1 MAAGENSIFYE
12 PVNAAWKFGA
22 GLVGAEENLPH
33 EVPDHV
39 VMALFV
45 FCVVTALGVVVS
57 NGLNRDDPGKLQQ
70 LFEIVLDWMRNLLE
84 ETIGEGGSRH
94 LPLIASFGFFIFIS
108 NLSGSI
114 FFLQPP
120 TQNVNVTFALSITA
134 CVLYHLFGLRRNG
147 LRYFKHFAGP
157 VVFLAPLF
165 IPLEIISHSA
175 RVLSLGMRLFGNV
188 FGEHLAVAAVFGL
201 FPLALP
207 MPIMALGLLAA
218 TLQAFIFIML
228 TTVYIAEAEASA
240 H

>member
-1 MAAGENSIFYE
+1 MAAGEHSIFYE
-12 PVNAAWKFGA
+12 PVNAVWKA
-22 GLVGAEENLPH
+22 GVGLTGAEESLPP

-45 FCVVTALGVVVS
+45 FGVVTTLGAVVS
-57 NGLNRDDPGKLQQ
+57 NGLNRDDPGKVQQ
-70 LFEIVLDWMRNLLE
+70 IVEIVLDWMRNLLE

-94 LPLIASFGFFIFIS
+94 LPLIASFAFFIFVS

-114 FFLQPP
+114 FFLLPP

-134 CVLYHLFGLRRNG
+134 WVLYHLFGLRRHG
-147 LRYFKHFAGP
+147 LRYFAHFVGP
-157 VVFLAPLF
+157 VLWLAPLF
-165 IPLEIISHSA
+165 IPLEIISHAA

-188 FGEHLAVAAVFGL
+188 FGEHLAAAAIFSLV
-201 FPLALP
+201 PLALP
-207 MPIMALGLLAA
+207 LPIMALGLLAA
-218 TLQAFIFIML
+218 TLQTFIFIML

>member
-1 MAAGENSIFYE
+1 MAAGEHSIFYE
-12 PVNAAWKFGA
+12 PVNAAWRFGVNLA
-22 GLVGAEENLPH
+22 GADESLPH

-45 FCVVTALGVVVS
+45 FGAVTTLGVVVS
-57 NGLNRDDPGKLQQ
+57 RGLNRDDPGKVQQ
-70 LFEIVLDWMRNLLE
+70 LVEIVLNWMRNLLE
-84 ETIGEGGSRH
+84 ETIGQGGSRH

-108 NLSGSI
+108 NLSGSF

-134 CVLYHLFGLRRNG
+134 WVLYHLFGLRRNG
-147 LRYFKHFAGP
+147 LRYFGHFVGP
-157 VVFLAPLF
+157 VWWLAPLF
-165 IPLEIISHSA
+165 IPIEIISHAA

-188 FGEHLAVAAVFGL
+188 FGEHLAAAAIFGL
-201 FPLALP
+201 VPLALP
-207 MPIMALGLLAA
+207 LPIMALGLLAA
-218 TLQAFIFIML
+218 TLQTFIFIML

>member
-1 MAAGENSIFYE
+1 MAAGEHSILYS
-12 PVNAAWKFGA
+12 PVNAAWQRGVE
-22 GLVGAEENLPH
+22 LVGAEENLPQD
-33 EVPDHV
+33 VPDHV

-45 FCVVTALGVVVS
+45 FAVVTTLGVTVS
-57 NGLNRDDPGKLQQ
+57 RGLRKDDPGKLQQ
-70 LFEIVLDWMRNLLE
+70 LIELVLSWMRNLLE

-94 LPLIASFGFFIFIS
+94 LPLIASFAFFIFVS
-108 NLSGSI
+108 NLSGSL

-157 VVFLAPLF
+157 LIFLAPLF
-165 IPLEIISHSA
+165 IPLEIITHAA
-175 RVLSLGMRLFGNV
+175 RVLSLGMRLFGNI
-188 FGEHLAVAAVFGL
+188 FGEHLAASVVFGL
-201 FPLALP
+201 IPLAVP
-207 MPIMALGLLAA
+207 MPIMALGLLGA
-218 TLQAFIFIML
+218 TLQTFIFIML

>member
-1 MAAGENSIFYE
+1 MAAGEHSILYE
-12 PVNAAWKFGA
+12 PVNAAWKFGVGLA
-22 GLVGAEENLPH
+22 GADESLPP

-45 FCVVTALGVVVS
+45 FGVVTTLGVVVS
-57 NGLNRDDPGKLQQ
+57 NGLNRDDPGKVQQ
-70 LFEIVLDWMRNLLE
+70 IVEIVLNWMRNLLE

-94 LPLIASFGFFIFIS
+94 LPLIASFAFFIFIS

-114 FFLQPP
+114 FFLLPP

-134 CVLYHLFGLRRNG
+134 WVLYHLFGLRRNG
-147 LRYFKHFAGP
+147 LRYFAHFVGP
-157 VVFLAPLF
+157 VLWLAPLF
-165 IPLEIISHSA
+165 IPLEIISHAA

-188 FGEHLAVAAVFGL
+188 FGEHLAAAAIFSLV
-201 FPLALP
+201 PLALP
-207 MPIMALGLLAA
+207 LPIMALGLLAA
-218 TLQAFIFIML
+218 TLQTFIFIML

>member
-1 MAAGENSIFYE
+1 MAAGEHSILYE
-12 PVNAAWKFGA
+12 PVNAVWRFGV
-22 GLVGAEENLPH
+22 GLAGAEESLPH

-45 FCVVTALGVVVS
+45 FGVVTTLGVVVS
-57 NGLNRDDPGKLQQ
+57 RGLNRDDPGKVQQ
-70 LFEIVLDWMRNLLE
+70 LVEIVLDWMRNLLE

-94 LPLIASFGFFIFIS
+94 LPLIASFAFFIFIS

-134 CVLYHLFGLRRNG
+134 WVLYHLFGLRRNG
-147 LRYFKHFAGP
+147 LRYFGHFVGP
-157 VVFLAPLF
+157 VLWLAPLF
-165 IPLEIISHSA
+165 IPIEIISHAA

-188 FGEHLAVAAVFGL
+188 FGEHLAAAAIFGL
-201 FPLALP
+201 VPLALP
-207 MPIMALGLLAA
+207 LPIMALGLLAA
-218 TLQAFIFIML
+218 TLQTFIFIML

>member
-1 MAAGENSIFYE
+1 MAAGAHSVFYE
-12 PVNAAWKFGA
+12 PVNAAWRFGT
-22 GLVGAEENLPH
+22 GLAGAEESLPR

-45 FCVVTALGVVVS
+45 FCVVTVLGVVVS
-57 NGLNRDDPGKLQQ
+57 RGLKRDDPGKLQQ
-70 LFEIVLDWMRNLLE
+70 IVEVTLDWMRNLLE

-94 LPLIASFGFFIFIS
+94 LPLIASFAFFIFIS
-108 NLSGSI
+108 NLSGAI

-134 CVLYHLFGLRRNG
+134 WVLYHLFGLRQNG
-147 LRYFKHFAGP
+147 FRYFKHFLGP
-157 VVFLAPLF
+157 VIYLAPLF
-165 IPLEIISHSA
+165 IVLEIVSHAA

-188 FGEHLAVAAVFGL
+188 FGEHLAAAAVFGL
-201 FPLALP
+201 VPLAVPL
-207 MPIMALGLLAA
+207 PIMALGLLASA
-218 TLQAFIFIML
+218 LQTFIFIML

>member
-1 MAAGENSIFYE
+1 M
-12 PVNAAWKFGA
+12 NAAWSFGV
-22 GLVGAEENLPH
+22 GLAGAEESLPH

-45 FCVVTALGVVVS
+45 FGVVTTLGVVVS
-57 NGLNRDDPGKLQQ
+57 KGLNRDDPGKVQQ
-70 LFEIVLDWMRNLLE
+70 IVEIVLNWMRNLLE

-108 NLSGSI
+108 NLSGSV

-134 CVLYHLFGLRRNG
+134 WVLYHLFGLRRNG
-147 LRYFKHFAGP
+147 LRYFGHFVGP
-157 VVFLAPLF
+157 VLWLAPLF
-165 IPLEIISHSA
+165 IPLEIISHAA

-188 FGEHLAVAAVFGL
+188 FGEHLAAAAIFSLV
-201 FPLALP
+201 PLALP
-207 MPIMALGLLAA
+207 LPIMALGLLAA

>member
-1 MAAGENSIFYE
+1 MAAGKQSIFYE
-12 PVNAAWKFGA
+12 PVNAAWRGVVN
-22 GLVGAEENLPH
+22 LTGAEESLPK

-45 FCVVTALGVVVS
+45 FGVVTTLGVVVS
-57 NGLNRDDPGKLQQ
+57 RGLKRDDPGKLQQ
-70 LFEIVLDWMRNLLE
+70 VVEVALDWMRNLLE

-94 LPLIASFGFFIFIS
+94 LPLIASFAFFIFIS

-134 CVLYHLFGLRRNG
+134 WVLYHLFGLRRNG

-157 VVFLAPLF
+157 VIFLAPLF
-165 IPLEIISHSA
+165 IPLEIITHLA

-188 FGEHLAVAAVFGL
+188 LGEHLAAAAIFGL
-201 FPLALP
+201 VPLALP
-207 MPIMALGLLAA
+207 MPLMALGLVAA
-218 TLQAFIFIML
+218 TLQTFIFIML

>member
-1 MAAGENSIFYE
+1 MAAGEHSILYE
-12 PVNAAWKFGA
+12 PVNAAWSFGV
-22 GLVGAEENLPH
+22 GLAGAEESLPH

-45 FCVVTALGVVVS
+45 FGVVTTLGVVVS
-57 NGLNRDDPGKLQQ
+57 KGLNRDDPGKVQQ
-70 LFEIVLDWMRNLLE
+70 IVEIVLNWMRNLLE

-108 NLSGSI
+108 NLSGSV

-134 CVLYHLFGLRRNG
+134 WVLYHLFGLRRNG
-147 LRYFKHFAGP
+147 LRYFGHFVGP
-157 VVFLAPLF
+157 VLWLAPLF
-165 IPLEIISHSA
+165 IPLEIISHAA

-188 FGEHLAVAAVFGL
+188 FGEHLAAAAIFSLV
-201 FPLALP
+201 PLALP
-207 MPIMALGLLAA
+207 LPIMALGLLAA